1 MRIKKKTKSTSFD
14 LDTTILDSDNIA
26 ASYFAA
32 VE

>member
-1 MRIKKKTKSTSFD
+1 MKKKTKSTSFD
-14 LDTTILDSDNIA
+14 LDTTILNFDNMA